1 MVDIKGLDKAKVL
14 KALYDHGHVAV
25 VSDGAVTV
33 ERCAELLRTKTSFDY
48 LRGRVIMANLSG
60 DSFDERMYDL
70 NCGAG
75 AAQRAVDSVR
85 AEQEAGTSKS
95 ADSEKK
101 ELSMEEKMKQTKEAI
116 EKIQGILKELPP
128 DMYAPAVMCLKMV
141 LPGPGPMGALEGM
154 LGGMFAP
161 PPFPFKGR
169 FR

>member
-1 MVDIKGLDKAKVL
+1 MIDIKGLDKAKVL

-85 AEQEAGTSKS
+85 AEQEAGNSKKCGRRKERAVHGGKIE
-95 ADSEKK
+95 AD
-101 ELSMEEKMKQTKEAI
+101 
-116 EKIQGILKELPP
+116 
-128 DMYAPAVMCLKMV
+128 
-141 LPGPGPMGALEGM
+141 
-154 LGGMFAP
+154 
-161 PPFPFKGR
+161 KGCR
-169 FR
+169 